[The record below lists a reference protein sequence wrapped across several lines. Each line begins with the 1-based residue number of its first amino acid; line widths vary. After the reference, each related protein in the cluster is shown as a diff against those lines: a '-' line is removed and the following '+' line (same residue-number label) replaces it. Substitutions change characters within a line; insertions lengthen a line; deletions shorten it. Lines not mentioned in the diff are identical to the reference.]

1 MTNVTRTKLLNL
13 ALVVSSLFGYLEWGQ
28 GQRTFLGQAEVEI
41 VTRALTAP
49 MSVIHPFVVVPIA
62 GQLALFATL
71 FQASPSR
78 WLTYAGIAGVGLLLT
93 FMLFIGV
100 ISLNPRII
108 AGSVPFVAMA
118 FVTIRHLRSTAGP
131 Q

>member
-1 MTNVTRTKLLNL
+1 MNL
-13 ALVVSSLFGYLEWGQ
+13 ALVGSSLFGYLEWGQ

-41 VTRALTAP
+41 LTTALTDP
-49 MSVIHPFVVVPIA
+49 MGVIHPFVVVPIA
-62 GQLALFATL
+62 GQLALIATL

-78 WLTYAGIAGVGLLLT
+78 GLTYAGIAGVGLLLT
-93 FMLFIGV
+93 LVLFIGV

-108 AGSVPFVAMA
+108 AGSVPFVAIA
-118 FVTIRHLRSTAGP
+118 FETIRHLRSTPAP